1 MSRYFIHDGMR
12 AIDYLVSRPEVDAQ
26 RIGATGC
33 SGGGTQTTYIAA
45 LDPRVKVAA
54 PACYMNSFQTL
65 YTGSV
70 GDSEQS
76 VPGFLEAGLDQ
87 TDYVELFAPKP
98 WLISSTENDFFTPA
112 GAKQVFDEAQRW
124 YRLYKAEDR
133 VKWVV
138 GPGGHGTPLM
148 VREAIYEWMIRWL
161 RNGEGNPREETSDF
175 VSDMELRV
183 TSTGQVQ
190 GRELFEIIREAPRT
204 PGSTAELKTFVTEL
218 MSRNQPLAPKYAI
231 LPPTPSG
238 SRKPAIVLLE
248 DPAKPSVEAKRLAD
262 AGNVVVLVNLSGRG
276 SDGPRK
282 AGNWKNNTLAWLI
295 GRNLPA
301 MHAAEVNTAVAAA
314 LSRSDVD
321 PARISARATGTD
333 GIALLLAAASN
344 PRIGSIMLDRT
355 PAVSAQRD
363 RQRDSHESPRRCDPG
378 VCREVGPQRS
388 P

>member
-1 MSRYFIHDGMR
+1 MGQAVSRYFIHDGMR

-124 YRLYKAEDR
+124 YRFYKAEDR

-301 MHAAEVNTAVAAA
+301 MHAAEVTL
-314 LSRSDVD
+314 LS
-321 PARISARATGTD
+321 P
-333 GIALLLAAASN
+333 
-344 PRIGSIMLDRT
+344 P
-355 PAVSAQRD
+355 
-363 RQRDSHESPRRCDPG
+363 H
-378 VCREVGPQRS
+378 
-388 P
+388 